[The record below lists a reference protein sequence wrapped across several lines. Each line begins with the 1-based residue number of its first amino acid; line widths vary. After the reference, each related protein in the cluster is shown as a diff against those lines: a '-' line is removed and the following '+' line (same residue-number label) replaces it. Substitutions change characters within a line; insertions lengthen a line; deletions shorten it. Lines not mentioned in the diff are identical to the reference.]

1 MANAETENPLG
12 ITDKRKTQGST
23 SHPVATEANYM
34 DVAALRAR
42 LTAAAPGSYP
52 AAVLNLMTKND
63 MVYAVRLID
72 DAAGI

>member
-1 MANAETENPLG
+1 MAQAETENPLG
-12 ITDKRKTQGST
+12 LTDKRKTQGST
-23 SHPVATEANYM
+23 THPTGTEANYV

-42 LTAAAPGSYP
+42 LTTINAAYYT

-63 MVYAVRLID
+63 MVYAVRVAD